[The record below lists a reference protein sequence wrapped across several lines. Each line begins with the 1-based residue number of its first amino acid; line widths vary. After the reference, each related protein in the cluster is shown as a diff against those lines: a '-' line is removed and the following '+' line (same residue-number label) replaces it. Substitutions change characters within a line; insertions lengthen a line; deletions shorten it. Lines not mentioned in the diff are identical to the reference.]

1 MTAKASRPNLGLLL
15 LTGLNL
21 FNYLDRYVLAS
32 VVPPLKADLQLSD
45 AEIGWLSSAFMIG
58 YFATSPAFGAL
69 GDRFARKG
77 LILFGVTVWSLGTIL
92 SGLAHDYWTLLGCRI
107 LVGLGEASYAV
118 LAPTWIAD
126 LFSAERRNNA
136 LTIFYSAT
144 PVGSALGYLVG
155 GFALTYGGW
164 RTGFFWAGAP
174 GFILAFALLFL
185 AEPPREKRDDSE
197 RTQARLFS
205 GGGLGGYARL
215 FRIEDYNLTL
225 IGLTAYTFG
234 LGAFAAWG
242 PAFLNRVHALDLS
255 FADRFFGGSLVIAG
269 LFGSLIGGFAAS
281 AWHRR
286 SRAGYAYLLTLSA
299 AMTVAAATGAFLT
312 ASAEMSMA
320 FLAAAMFFAFLPTG
334 PTNTLLLESVPVALR
349 ARAMAA
355 SIFVIHLFGDFWSP
369 AIVGLFADRGYEAD
383 HPGASLQNAML
394 ILPAVFSLSIL
405 SWGWLALRQRG
416 RKAKEDER
424 NRAA

>member
-1 MTAKASRPNLGLLL
+1 MTAKQSRPYLGLLL

-32 VVPPLKADLQLSD
+32 VVPPLKADLLLSD

-58 YFATSPAFGAL
+58 YFATSPVFGAL
-69 GDRFARKG
+69 GDRFPRKG
-77 LILFGVTVWSLGTIL
+77 LILSGVAFWSLGTIL

-144 PVGSALGYLVG
+144 PVGSALGYLIG
-155 GFALTYGGW
+155 GFALAHGGW
-164 RTGFFWAGAP
+164 RYGFFFAGAP
-174 GFILAFALLFL
+174 GFILALALLFL
-185 AEPPREKRDDSE
+185 AEPQRGKRDVSE
-197 RTQARLFS
+197 RTPEFFS
-205 GGGLGGYARL
+205 GAALGCYGKL
-215 FRIEDYNLTL
+215 FRFEDYNLTL

-242 PAFLNRVHALDLS
+242 PAFLTRVHALDLS
-255 FADRFFGGSLVIAG
+255 FADRFFGGSLVIMG
-269 LFGSLIGGFAAS
+269 LLGSLLGGLAAS

-299 AMTVAAATGAFLT
+299 AMTVAAATAAFVT

-334 PTNTLLLESVPVALR
+334 PTNTLLLESVPVELR

-355 SIFVIHLFGDFWSP
+355 SIFVIHMFGDFWSP
-369 AIVGLFADRGYEAD
+369 AIVGLLADRGNDPART
-383 HPGASLQNAML
+383 GAGLQNAML
-394 ILPAVFSLSIL
+394 MLPAVFSLAIL
-405 SWGWLALRQRG
+405 SWGLLALRQRS
-416 RKAKEDER
+416 RKE
-424 NRAA
+424 